1 MINDIATV
9 SLEQH
14 KKHRG
19 KLEVNPTVP
28 LNNMEDLSVYYSPG
42 VAQPCREIAK
52 NPEDA
57 YLYTIKGSTIAVI
70 SDGTAVLGLGDIGPL
85 AAMPVMEGKCALFK
99 KFGGVNAVP
108 ICLDEKDP
116 KKLIE
121 IIKALAPNYGGIN
134 LEDISAP
141 RCFEIE
147 EALIEALDIPVF
159 HDDQHGTAII
169 CLAGLINA
177 LKVVDKKVED
187 VKIVVSGAGAA
198 GIAITKLFLKYGFK
212 HIALQDSHGLIYAGR
227 DGLNS
232 YKEDIAKYTNLGGI
246 QGGLENAMIG
256 SDVFIGVSKPDILTK
271 EMVSSMNKDAIVFA
285 MSNPNPEILPKDAL
299 SAGATIVAT
308 GRSDYPN
315 QVNNVMVFPGL
326 MRGALEG
333 RVPKITDE
341 MKINAAISL
350 AAIVDSPTAKMIV
363 PDVFDGRV
371 ADIVADAIKGN
382 V

>member
-1 MINDIATV
+1 MNDLASI
-9 SLEQH
+9 SLQQH
-14 KKHRG
+14 KKYKG

-28 LNNMEDLSVYYSPG
+28 LNNMEDMTVFYSPG
-42 VAQPCREIAK
+42 VAQPCREIHK

-57 YLYTIKGSTIAVI
+57 YEYTIKGSTIAVI
-70 SDGTAVLGLGDIGPL
+70 SDGTAVLGLGDIGAL

-99 KFGGVNAVP
+99 KFGGINAVP

-116 KKLIE
+116 AKLIE

-177 LKVVDKKVED
+177 LKVVGKKVEE
-187 VKIVVSGAGAA
+187 VKIVISGAGAA

-212 HIALQDSHGLIYAGR
+212 HISLQDSRGLIYEGR
-227 DGLNS
+227 EGLNK
-232 YKEDIAKYTNLGGI
+232 YKEDIAKVTNLEGI
-246 QGGLENAMIG
+246 QGGLENAVVG
-256 SDVFIGVSKPDILTK
+256 SDIFIGVSKPDILTK
-271 EMVSSMNKDAIVFA
+271 EMVSSMNKDAIIFA
-285 MSNPNPEILPKDAL
+285 MSNPNPEIMPEDAL
-299 SAGATIVAT
+299 AAGAKIVAT

-315 QVNNVMVFPGL
+315 QVNNVMVFPGVL
-326 MRGALEG
+326 KGALEG
-333 RVPKITDE
+333 RVPKITND

-350 AAIVDSPTAKMIV
+350 AGIVENPTTEMII
-363 PDVFDGRV
+363 PDVFDERV
-371 ADIVADAIKGN
+371 ADIVANAVKGN
-382 V
+382 

>member
-52 NPEDA
+52 NPEYA

-159 HDDQHGTAII
+159 HDDQHGTAIV

-212 HIALQDSHGLIYAGR
+212 HIALQDSNGLIYAGR
-227 DGLNS
+227 EGLNS

-285 MSNPNPEILPKDAL
+285 MSNPNPEILPEDAL
-299 SAGATIVAT
+299 SAGAKIVAT

-350 AAIVDSPTAKMIV
+350 AAIVDSPTAEMIV

>member
-1 MINDIATV
+1 
-9 SLEQH
+9 
-14 KKHRG
+14 
-19 KLEVNPTVP
+19 
-28 LNNMEDLSVYYSPG
+28 
-42 VAQPCREIAK
+42 
-52 NPEDA
+52 
-57 YLYTIKGSTIAVI
+57 
-70 SDGTAVLGLGDIGPL
+70 
-85 AAMPVMEGKCALFK
+85 
-99 KFGGVNAVP
+99 
-108 ICLDEKDP
+108 
-116 KKLIE
+116 
-121 IIKALAPNYGGIN
+121 
-134 LEDISAP
+134 
-141 RCFEIE
+141 
-147 EALIEALDIPVF
+147 
-159 HDDQHGTAII
+159 
-169 CLAGLINA
+169 
-177 LKVVDKKVED
+177 
-187 VKIVVSGAGAA
+187 
-198 GIAITKLFLKYGFK
+198 LKYGFK